1 MTTMPMNNGVTAFQ
15 MPGYSPEAIGLG
27 STPML
32 GNWVLGDNAENPLLK
47 ASGNGLG
54 WGDMK
59 FMDKAKIGLDGL
71 STVAGLVMGLK
82 QLSLANK
89 QFNFQKQFATT
100 NLANQVKSYNTA
112 LSDRL
117 RSRAVM
123 ETGSTAGS
131 DQAIAANSLKTSY

>member
-1 MTTMPMNNGVTAFQ
+1 MSGLDNSFDYTTALSGMTPNAVGLNPLGSFDQMTQSNGTTPNMPM
-15 MPGYSPEAIGLG
+15 GLG
-27 STPML
+27 KLDL
-32 GNWVLGDNAENPLLK
+32 GQKL
-47 ASGNGLG
+47 GLG
-54 WGDMK
+54 VQ
-59 FMDKAKIGLDGL
+59 GL

-82 QLSLANK
+82 QLGLANK

-123 ETGSTAGS
+123 ESGSTAGS

>member
-1 MTTMPMNNGVTAFQ
+1 MSTMPMNNGVSAFQ
-15 MPGYSPEAIGLG
+15 IPNYMPGDLNPMTNQNIGIGAAPKLATEVDSGLDMGDKLGLG
-27 STPML
+27 L
-32 GNWVLGDNAENPLLK
+32 Q
-47 ASGNGLG
+47 
-54 WGDMK
+54 
-59 FMDKAKIGLDGL
+59 GL

-123 ETGSTAGS
+123 ESGSTAGS

>member
-1 MTTMPMNNGVTAFQ
+1 MNGITNPGVTAFQ
-15 MPGYSPEAIGLG
+15 IPGYSPEAIGMMG
-27 STPML
+27 PMTGL
-32 GNWVLGDNAENPLLK
+32 PETSGLVNPSM
-47 ASGNGLG
+47 SGGFGGLG
-54 WGDMK
+54 
-59 FMDKAKIGLDGL
+59 FTDKVGLGLQGL

>member
-1 MTTMPMNNGVTAFQ
+1 MSQLPMNNPPVTAFDI
-15 MPGYSPEAIGLG
+15 PGYNPGQIGLPTGAPVFDVNGNPTVTMPNMGGGLG
-27 STPML
+27 SL
-32 GNWVLGDNAENPLLK
+32 NFAQK
-47 ASGNGLG
+47 AGLG
-54 WGDMK
+54 LQG
-59 FMDKAKIGLDGL
+59 I
-71 STVAGLVMGLK
+71 STVAGLIMGLK

-117 RSRAVM
+117 RSRSVM

-131 DQAIAANSLKTSY
+131 DAQIAANSLKTSY